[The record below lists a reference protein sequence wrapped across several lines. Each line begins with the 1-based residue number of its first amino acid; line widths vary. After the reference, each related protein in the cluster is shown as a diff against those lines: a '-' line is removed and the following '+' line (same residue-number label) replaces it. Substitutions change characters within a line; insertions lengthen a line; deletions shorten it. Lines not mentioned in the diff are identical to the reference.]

1 MSSIIN
7 NVFPCPFCGN
17 QKLKVECKT
26 KRLYYPT
33 TSIQATC
40 SVRCNCCHARGGTI
54 TKVYQVTQWKGDT
67 HLEQQAIRKW
77 NKRYAKFVNAD
88 VVIERMENVIEWYS
102 HKTAGDF
109 DKGRALGL
117 KEAIEIIV
125 DEYTLNDVLDEE

>member
-1 MSSIIN
+1 MSEII
-7 NVFPCPFCGN
+7 PCPFCGN

-54 TKVYQVTQWKGDT
+54 TKVYQVKQWKGDT
-67 HLEQQAIRKW
+67 YLEQQAIRKW

-88 VVIERMENVIEWYS
+88 AIIERMHNLIKWYS
-102 HKTAGDF
+102 HETAGDY
-109 DKGRALGL
+109 DKGKALGL

-125 DEYTLNDVLDEE
+125 DEYTLNDALNKE